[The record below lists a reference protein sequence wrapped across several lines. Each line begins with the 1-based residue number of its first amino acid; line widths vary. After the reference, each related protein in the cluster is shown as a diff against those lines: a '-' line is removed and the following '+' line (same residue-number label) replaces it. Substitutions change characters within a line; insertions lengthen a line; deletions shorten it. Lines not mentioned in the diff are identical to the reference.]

1 MAEGLVART
10 AEAHQVLA
18 RPWAVIGLRVED
30 FEGPT
35 LGRNL
40 QGLFIRDGVA
50 VLAGARIGTDG
61 QEPGLHRARLG
72 RRELDKQ
79 GLREDRPAGLGAY
92 PRDGLPRLNETHALA
107 RVDGAHAPDRRATLP
122 RTLEM

>member
-1 MAEGLVART
+1 
-10 AEAHQVLA
+10 
-18 RPWAVIGLRVED
+18 
-30 FEGPT
+30 
-35 LGRNL
+35 L

-92 PRDGLPRLNETHALA
+92 PRDGLPRLNKPHTLS
-107 RVDGAHAPDRRATLP
+107 RVDGAHAPDRRAALP
-122 RTLEM
+122 RALEMQREGRREIQQANGPALPGLDLVLLKYRDLLVAHWVH